1 MVRYDEQNIFARILR
16 GEIACETVYE
26 NDHALAFL
34 DINPQAPV
42 HILVIPKG
50 PYISIKDFI
59 EDASASEIEGFWAA
73 VGEAARLGSLMERG
87 FRIVSNCG
95 DDAHQEVPHFHV
107 HILGGGPL
115 GPILNGR
122 CGARDRN

>member
-1 MVRYDEQNIFARILR
+1 MAGYDEQNIFARILR
-16 GEIACETVYE
+16 GEIACEAVYE
-26 NDHALAFL
+26 NDYALAFL

-50 PYISIKDFI
+50 PYISIKDFT

-73 VGEAARLGSLMERG
+73 VREAARLGSLMDRG

>member
-1 MVRYDEQNIFARILR
+1 MLGYDEQNIFARILR
-16 GEIACETVYE
+16 AEIPCEVVYE
-26 NDHALAFL
+26 NDYALAFL

-50 PYISIKDFI
+50 QYVSIKDFTQ
-59 EDASASEIEGFWAA
+59 DASAAELVGFWAA
-73 VGEAARLGSLMERG
+73 VGEAATLDSLTDGG

-107 HILGGGPL
+107 HILGGRPL
-115 GPILNGR
+115 GPILKKYQGSSNG
-122 CGARDRN
+122 N

>member
-1 MVRYDEQNIFARILR
+1 MATIFSKIIS
-16 GEIACETVYE
+16 GELPAYKVAE
-26 NDHALAFL
+26 NEDFLAFL
-34 DINPQAPV
+34 DINPQAAV

-73 VGEAARLGSLMERG
+73 VGEAARLGSLMESG